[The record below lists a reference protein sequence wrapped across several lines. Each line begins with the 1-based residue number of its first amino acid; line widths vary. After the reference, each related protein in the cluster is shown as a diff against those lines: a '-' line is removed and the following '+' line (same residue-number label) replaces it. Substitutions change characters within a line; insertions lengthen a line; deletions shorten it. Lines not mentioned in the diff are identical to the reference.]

1 MKTIKNLKAEEI
13 RKSII
18 QLAIQG
24 KLVKQ
29 DPNDEPASEL
39 VKRIYAEK
47 QRLIKE
53 GKIKKDKN
61 ESFIFKGDDNCYYE
75 KIGNN
80 APVKLEDLPFDIP
93 DNWTWIRLKNISDL
107 NGGYAFKSEKFC
119 NDGIRV
125 IRISDFDENGLKHK
139 DIKRYPY
146 SPDLDSY
153 RIIPQDILLC
163 MTGGTVGKSAYIKAI
178 DEDCYIN
185 QRVALIRIKNVN
197 TDYFYS
203 VLTSSYISNVINA
216 SKTSTNDNI
225 SMRLIEDFL
234 IPLPP
239 IEEELRIVD
248 KINSCEPLITQYSA
262 AENRLSILEE
272 EFPDK
277 LKKSILQYA
286 IEGKLVKQDPN
297 DEPASVLLER
307 IKTEKE
313 RLIKEGKIKRDKNE
327 SYIFQ
332 GDDKNYYENFLF
344 YYHSFD
350 IPSGWE
356 ICKLAEI
363 TEFIHRGKSPVY
375 SSIEEIPVIAQKC
388 NQKDGSLS
396 LEKALF
402 IDPASLCKY
411 DKTKISKP
419 NDIIV
424 NSTGTGTVGRV
435 NILNTS
441 LFEKYQTIVTDS
453 HVTTIRLIENECDPL
468 FIYFYLKSPLIYDHA
483 EERSEGSTNQI
494 ELYAKTIM
502 NYCLCLPPKNEQT
515 RISRKISRLLSHL

>member
-13 RKSII
+13 RKSIL

-61 ESFIFKGDDNCYYE
+61 ESYIFKGDDNCYYE
-75 KIGNN
+75 KIGNS

-225 SMRLIEDFL
+225 SMKLIEDFL

-272 EFPDK
+272 EFPEK

-286 IEGKLVKQDPN
+286 IEGKLVKQNPN

-307 IKTEKE
+307 IKAEKE

-327 SYIFQ
+327 SFIFQ
-332 GDDKNYYENFLF
+332 GDDKNYYEKIGENISKIDIPFEIPNSWMWVRIKVLYDVVSASRVHQSDWKTNGIPFYRAREIGRLSERGFVNNELFISEELYNKLSKNGVPKANDLMITAVGTLGKTYIVKDNDKF
-344 YYHSFD
+344 YYKDASVISLRNIFKQN
-350 IPSGWE
+350 IV
-356 ICKLAEI
+356 
-363 TEFIHRGKSPVY
+363 FIDYVFKSPY
-375 SSIEEIPVIAQKC
+375 MEDQIKRNIA
-388 NQKDGSLS
+388 GTTVGTITI
-396 LEKALF
+396 EKAKEYIFPFPPQEEQVL
-402 IDPASLCKY
+402 
-411 DKTKISKP
+411 
-419 NDIIV
+419 IV
-424 NSTGTGTVGRV
+424 NKIR
-435 NILNTS
+435 S
-441 LFEKYQTIVTDS
+441 LY
-453 HVTTIRLIENECDPL
+453 
-468 FIYFYLKSPLIYDHA
+468 
-483 EERSEGSTNQI
+483 NQI
-494 ELYAKTIM
+494 D
-502 NYCLCLPPKNEQT
+502 N
-515 RISRKISRLLSHL
+515 

>member
-13 RKSII
+13 RKSIL

-139 DIKRYPY
+139 NIKRYPY

-225 SMRLIEDFL
+225 SMKLIEDFL

-248 KINSCEPLITQYSA
+248 KINSFEPLIAQYSA

-272 EFPDK
+272 EFPEK
-277 LKKSILQYA
+277 LKKSVLQYA

-297 DEPASVLLER
+297 DEPASVLLKR
-307 IKTEKE
+307 IKAEKE

-327 SYIFQ
+327 SYIYQ
-332 GDDKNYYENFLF
+332 GDDKNYYEKSFLKLRLGSIISVSSGSSINIRNLDYSKKYPVFGGNGIVGTYDDYLVEPNTIILGRVGANCGSVHISRQKAFVSDNALIVYPKTNFIDIDYLVWALRSIN
-344 YYHSFD
+344 YKNMISSTAQPLISGKLLYPIEIL
-350 IPSGWE
+350 IPSL
-356 ICKLAEI
+356 K
-363 TEFIHRGKSPVY
+363 T
-375 SSIEEIPVIAQKC
+375 QKRIV
-388 NQKDGSLS
+388 L
-396 LEKALF
+396 
-402 IDPASLCKY
+402 
-411 DKTKISKP
+411 KI
-419 NDIIV
+419 N
-424 NSTGTGTVGRV
+424 
-435 NILNTS
+435 
-441 LFEKYQTIVTDS
+441 
-453 HVTTIRLIENECDPL
+453 RLYEV
-468 FIYFYLKSPLIYDHA
+468 FV
-483 EERSEGSTNQI
+483 
-494 ELYAKTIM
+494 
-502 NYCLCLPPKNEQT
+502 
-515 RISRKISRLLSHL
+515 

>member
-1 MKTIKNLKAEEI
+1 M
-13 RKSII
+13 
-18 QLAIQG
+18 
-24 KLVKQ
+24 
-29 DPNDEPASEL
+29 
-39 VKRIYAEK
+39 
-47 QRLIKE
+47 
-53 GKIKKDKN
+53 
-61 ESFIFKGDDNCYYE
+61 
-75 KIGNN
+75 
-80 APVKLEDLPFDIP
+80 PFDIP
-93 DNWTWIRLKNISDL
+93 DSWTWIRLKNISDL

-307 IKTEKE
+307 IKAEKE

-327 SYIFQ
+327 SYIYQ
-332 GDDKNYYENFLF
+332 GDDKNYYENL
-344 YYHSFD
+344 
-350 IPSGWE
+350 PSGW
-356 ICKLAEI
+356 IACSL
-363 TEFIHRGKSPVY
+363 
-375 SSIEEIPVIAQKC
+375 SSISSIITKGTTPRGGNVAYLTSGIGFLRAENVAGYDRIDKSDFKYIDENTHNGYLKRSIIEENDVLITIAGTLGRTALVKKHDLPLNA
-388 NQKDGSLS
+388 NQAVS
-396 LEKALF
+396 
-402 IDPASLCKY
+402 IVR
-411 DKTKISKP
+411 
-419 NDIIV
+419 IIGIEMI
-424 NSTGTGTVGRV
+424 NLMY
-435 NILNTS
+435 IIYCLNTPRVQKNLTKQKKITAIPNLTLEIIS
-441 LFEKYQTIVTDS
+441 NCVLPIAPLNQQKKIVSKLDYLFS
-453 HVTTIRLIENECDPL
+453 
-468 FIYFYLKSPLIYDHA
+468 
-483 EERSEGSTNQI
+483 QI
-494 ELYAKTIM
+494 
-502 NYCLCLPPKNEQT
+502 NN
-515 RISRKISRLLSHL
+515 

>member
-13 RKSII
+13 RKSIL

-47 QRLIKE
+47 QILIKE

-61 ESFIFKGDDNCYYE
+61 ESYIFKGDDNCYYE

-93 DNWTWIRLKNISDL
+93 DSWTWIRLKNISDL

-332 GDDKNYYENFLF
+332 GDDKNYYEKIDSKLIPCDETTQINLPINWAFCYFGNVSTYGYTTTKMQLILN
-344 YYHSFD
+344 SWLLELED
-350 IPSGWE
+350 IVSGSSVVKTRKYVE
-356 ICKLAEI
+356 ENTNLNSKVPFKSGMVLYSKLRPYLDKI
-363 TEFIHRGKSPVY
+363 
-375 SSIEEIPVIAQKC
+375 VIADQ
-388 NQKDGSLS
+388 DGIATSEIVPFYSL
-396 LEKALF
+396 
-402 IDPASLCKY
+402 IDTDYLVTFLRSPYFLNRVTNLMYGVKMPRLGTQ
-411 DKTKISKP
+411 DMTMT
-419 NDIIV
+419 II
-424 NSTGTGTVGRV
+424 
-435 NILNTS
+435 
-441 LFEKYQTIVTDS
+441 
-453 HVTTIRLIENECDPL
+453 P
-468 FIYFYLKSPLIYDHA
+468 
-483 EERSEGSTNQI
+483 
-494 ELYAKTIM
+494 
-502 NYCLCLPPKNEQT
+502 LPPLSEQKRIVKKILSINEI
-515 RISRKISRLLSHL
+515 ISG

>member
-1 MKTIKNLKAEEI
+1 M
-13 RKSII
+13 
-18 QLAIQG
+18 
-24 KLVKQ
+24 
-29 DPNDEPASEL
+29 
-39 VKRIYAEK
+39 
-47 QRLIKE
+47 
-53 GKIKKDKN
+53 
-61 ESFIFKGDDNCYYE
+61 
-75 KIGNN
+75 
-80 APVKLEDLPFDIP
+80 PFDIP

-125 IRISDFDENGLKHK
+125 IRISDFDENGLRHK

-146 SPDLDSY
+146 SPDLDLY

-327 SYIFQ
+327 SYIYQ
-332 GDDKNYYENFLF
+332 GDDKNYYENL
-344 YYHSFD
+344 
-350 IPSGWE
+350 PSGWAKTFVRNIISLTSGTDLTPDE
-356 ICKLAEI
+356 
-363 TEFIHRGKSPVY
+363 Y
-375 SSIEEIPVIAQKC
+375 SSDNIGVPYLTGASNISEDDSIIINRYTNARYVNSHKDEILLTCKGTIGKIA
-388 NQKDGSLS
+388 
-396 LEKALF
+396 
-402 IDPASLCKY
+402 I
-411 DKTKISKP
+411 
-419 NDIIV
+419 NDIGDIHV
-424 NSTGTGTVGRV
+424 ARQFMSIRSF
-435 NILNTS
+435 ILNDYMVIY
-441 LFEKYQTIVTDS
+441 LKTIVA
-453 HVTTIRLIENECDPL
+453 
-468 FIYFYLKSPLIYDHA
+468 YLNSEAKSMIPGID
-483 EERSEGSTNQI
+483 RNQI
-494 ELYAKTIM
+494 LTKEIM
-502 NYCLCLPPKNEQT
+502 LPPIQEQN
-515 RISRKISRLLSHL
+515 RIAYKVSNLLSQISY